1 MDVVFFYPE
10 ISIILRKLCKV
21 MITLLTKY
29 FALSTNCIFSNYELI
44 NLKVV
49 HTLQS
54 ERHMTSNKT
63 NCSDHILRKLST
75 CMHHSETIKTH
86 NQVNFGDKLHV

>member
-10 ISIILRKLCKV
+10 ISIILRKVCKV
-21 MITLLTKY
+21 MITVLTKY

-44 NLKVV
+44 NLK
-49 HTLQS
+49 S

-63 NCSDHILRKLST
+63 NCSDHILRYLST
-75 CMHHSETIKTH
+75 CMHHSETIKNH
-86 NQVNFGDKLHV
+86 NQVNFCDKLNV